1 MGMALDE
8 LKSKLKPTKKET
20 DGPTAEQKEKEK
32 QLSKQEKEKAKWEK
46 RRQKEMDRQKKIDE
60 KKDKRVRKRANKRNR
75 KQSAYEDQRS
85 LKDKTLSDPR
95 LDRLARDPTIWEKMA
110 EDSMY
115 DMLRDMGNDDKA
127 IDGYQR
133 NRLLQSIFIGV
144 IVFGVGWYMDQALLM
159 GLGPILSIMIYIMRY
174 SSVKKMYAQWK
185 FEREMAFS
193 RFIRL
198 LIPYLKQSGGNVS
211 LYTTF
216 NKMLE
221 RMDDEADQ
229 RSLYM
234 LMGEMSSRPGDQR
247 PFLDFAERSSGS
259 DQSYLIMSTIF
270 DFQQSTQDTSV
281 IDELGQMASKK
292 MMNGIDEIIAAKIK
306 RFGMFPTK
314 VVMSSFILVIGFAA
328 SVLLQNVMN
337 LFNQT
342 GGMGGLF

>member
-1 MGMALDE
+1 MAVSLGRVKE
-8 LKSKLKPTKKET
+8 KLKPKKKT
-20 DGPTAEQKEKEK
+20 PSATMSQQEKDKARREK
-32 QLSKQEKEKAKWEK
+32 QRERQLKQ
-46 RRQKEMDRQKKIDE
+46 QQKKDAR
-60 KKDKRVRKRANKRNR
+60 KDKKVRKRANKRNG
-75 KQSAYEDQRS
+75 KKNSAYEGQES

-95 LDRLARDPTIWEKMA
+95 LDRLARDPSIWEKMA
-110 EDSMY
+110 EGKMY
-115 DMLRDMGNDDKA
+115 GMLRDMGNSDKA

-133 NRLLQSIFIGV
+133 NRLLQSVFIGL
-144 IVFGVGWYMDQALLM
+144 IVFGVGWYMNQTLLM
-159 GLGPILSIMIYIMRY
+159 GLGPILSLMIYIMRY

-216 NKMLE
+216 TKMLE

-234 LMGEMSSRPGDQR
+234 LMGEMSSRPGDRR

-259 DQSYLIMSTIF
+259 DMSYLIMSTIY

-281 IDELGQMASKK
+281 IDELGKMASDQ
-292 MMNGIDEIIAAKIK
+292 MMTAIDEIIAAKIK

-314 VVMSSFILVIGFAA
+314 VVMSSFLLVIGFAA
-328 SVLLQNVMN
+328 AVLIQNVTD
-337 LFNQT
+337 LFNST